1 MKFRTRHPFTT
12 LSLCASI
19 SWENL
24 HQILSPASGRV
35 PRPCSLCSTYTWH
48 GVFEG
53 SKQKNSNCQ
62 TVKLNALRLEP
73 FKFLDYIHRSHSCF
87 NDLESLAFSVKG
99 PRVLFLQ
106 GANNGQWI
114 HCNESAQNWASV
126 SEVPHWHQPG
136 LVQAE
141 SPSRCSYA
149 FCAQMHR
156 VLSKYHFESQ
166 FSQIIVKFFYI
177 LSVRSPVGWL
187 TWILEHALLVL
198 GCWTWWSIATTKD
211 LSSMTCTGRISP

>member
-1 MKFRTRHPFTT
+1 MRKSASNSQSGLWPCPPT
-12 LSLCASI
+12 LQFVQYLYLAWSFWGIKTEEFKL
-19 SWENL
+19 
-24 HQILSPASGRV
+24 
-35 PRPCSLCSTYTWH
+35 
-48 GVFEG
+48 
-53 SKQKNSNCQ
+53 SNCETECFEIGAFQ
-62 TVKLNALRLEP
+62 VSRL
-73 FKFLDYIHRSHSCF
+73 HRSHSCF

-136 LVQAE
+136 LLQAE

-149 FCAQMHR
+149 FCAQMHP
-156 VLSKYHFESQ
+156 VLSKYYFESQ
-166 FSQIIVKFFYI
+166 FSQILVKFFYI
-177 LSVRSPVGWL
+177 LSVRWPVGWL